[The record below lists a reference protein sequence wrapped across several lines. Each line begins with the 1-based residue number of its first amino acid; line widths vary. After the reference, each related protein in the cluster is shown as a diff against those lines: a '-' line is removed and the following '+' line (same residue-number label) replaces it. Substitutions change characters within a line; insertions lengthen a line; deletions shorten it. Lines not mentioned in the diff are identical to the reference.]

1 MEMAGHQVT
10 FTINQVAVTREHERD
25 LQGCNTAY
33 NVLSKKKLIA

>member
-25 LQGCNTAY
+25 LQNNTAY
-33 NVLSKKKLIA
+33 NVPSKKKLIA